1 MAASRWADD
10 GGEQPLGARV
20 ADPALWRARMF
31 GPGQQRARRARPL
44 VGVVA
49 AMAASSGGV
58 QVKPLF
64 EKGGFKGGGGSGAG
78 NSPRQDSPRADSA
91 RSYLNNYWDN
101 FSSNN
106 GQRQVAIG

>member
-1 MAASRWADD
+1 MLASTPVGLLQEA
-10 GGEQPLGARV
+10 
-20 ADPALWRARMF
+20 
-31 GPGQQRARRARPL
+31 QQRRPSPRPSSREASPRRDSFQPIDPRRDSL
-44 VGVVA
+44 
-49 AMAASSGGV
+49 AASSGGV

-78 NSPRQDSPRADSA
+78 NSPRQDSPRADSS